1 VSRFLV
7 TGASGFIGRAA
18 VAALAAAGHEVRAA
32 TRRPGAAALPGAAEL
47 VALGDIEGEVDW
59 RELLAG
65 MDAVLHLAGVAHTSG
80 VAAARHDRANR
91 AATEALAHAASAARI
106 RRLVY
111 MSTIRAQTGPAADAV
126 VNEASEPQPTDAYGR
141 SKLAAEQAL
150 LRSGVPFTI
159 LRPVPVYGAGMKG
172 NLHALMRLAAF
183 EIPLPFG
190 AFINRRSLVSLQS
203 LLAAIALALDETSP
217 GETYVVADPQPV
229 SLAEIVAA
237 LRHGMGRRPGLVA
250 VPPGLTRLGL
260 TALGRRGDWDR
271 LDAKLVA
278 DPKRLIGA
286 GWRPEPD
293 TMAAVAATARDWH
306 AGAAG

>member
-1 VSRFLV
+1 
-7 TGASGFIGRAA
+7 
-18 VAALAAAGHEVRAA
+18 
-32 TRRPGAAALPGAAEL
+32 
-47 VALGDIEGEVDW
+47 
-59 RELLAG
+59 
-65 MDAVLHLAGVAHTSG
+65 
-80 VAAARHDRANR
+80 
-91 AATEALAHAASAARI
+91 
-106 RRLVY
+106 
-111 MSTIRAQTGPAADAV
+111 
-126 VNEASEPQPTDAYGR
+126 
-141 SKLAAEQAL
+141 
-150 LRSGVPFTI
+150 
-159 LRPVPVYGAGMKG
+159 
-172 NLHALMRLAAF
+172 
-183 EIPLPFG
+183 
-190 AFINRRSLVSLQS
+190 
-203 LLAAIALALDETSP
+203 
-217 GETYVVADPQPV
+217 V